1 MKTRM
6 LADFQI
12 CISVPLKKSVM
23 EPVQTI
29 DKFDSGESFFNTRE
43 RERNFTRIQG
53 NIFNQRDTRLFYFKK
68 NAFKKQK
75 TQNAKKIRNM

>member
-43 RERNFTRIQG
+43 RERNFTGIQG
-53 NIFNQRDTRLFYFKK
+53 NIFNQRDTRLFYF
-68 NAFKKQK
+68 
-75 TQNAKKIRNM
+75 